1 MRKILY
7 LTPSLFNNLL
17 SQAVVARA
25 GANYSFLNDAA
36 YTTPLTSEERQYYT
50 QLLNFARNVQAE
62 NPVYEPIYHHLLHL
76 YVLNGSRLDLLKTVD
91 RRLRGLAGGH
101 GALLLIGGVSGI
113 GKTSLVMA
121 FEERIH
127 QLGAELIIGRCAE
140 EDRSSYAVWQGV
152 ARAASAM
159 GVSLDALPIPLG
171 KGEEAQSSFHLKQAL
186 ADWLK
191 ICAASCPLVILLDD
205 LHWADGDSLEVLNF
219 LTQPVPAPI
228 LFIATYRNEETHL
241 KHALYDYL
249 PRLQRNRVVDTL
261 QLGPLTRKDVE
272 DFVTVS
278 QGACTPEL
286 VAYLYERAEGHPLF
300 TVSLLDDLSAQGLL
314 TQDGEGRWL
323 PPAHSV
329 SVPGLLRQLITRRV
343 SRLGERVAQ
352 ILAVGAVVGE
362 TWSLKIV
369 EPLVEMS
376 EDELLDAAE
385 KALRAEIITVEDEQA
400 ETYRFSHGLI
410 RQVVYTNQLA
420 RRRKRLHAQIAV
432 QIEQQAPSN
441 VFALAH
447 HYAEAEQWVKAV
459 DYGLAAGEQA
469 IQRFAFYTGLRWYQQ
484 ALKAAERAGNAIP
497 PAVHLTLYDKLG
509 RVYLALEQREEAELA
524 YSRMRDIARS
534 GHDLVAE
541 GLALVN
547 LARVRLA
554 QYQFDLAEKTA
565 FEALELAERTREARL
580 LAQAHLSLSAL
591 FIYRGQLEQS
601 TSHLHEAQ
609 AYIAKLDDA
618 TMIGEVYKFQG
629 YLAVWAGQ
637 YHEAEVRSQS
647 LLEHAPKLVDPRV
660 RLSGY
665 QNLGW
670 SQIEKGNYRE
680 AYLTF
685 SAVFEMEELAKG
697 HHILPRLLNM
707 MGFLHLELGGA
718 QEALAWDQRALAA
731 SWTEKSMGNYEM
743 RRYSLLN
750 MATDYLH
757 LGQLD
762 AVRETIARFEAITEA
777 AESVRFRYFNR
788 YQLLMSELYLSQG
801 QDEQAIELAQ
811 EARHLAQA
819 NGVQKNIAKA
829 HWFEGQALAGLKRS
843 REALEHLEKA
853 VEIADE
859 IQHGSLRWKIRL
871 SLAEVLQKAGKSP
884 DSVLRRARE
893 LMEQVTRSLTGS
905 PLQAIFL
912 ASPWIRQLETLEQ
925 SSPSEKPAYPAGLTP
940 REVEILQLVAKGATN
955 QQVADILHISVRTVN
970 THMTNILNK
979 IGVDNR
985 TAASAFA
992 VQNKLV

>member
-1 MRKILY
+1 M
-7 LTPSLFNNLL
+7 
-17 SQAVVARA
+17 VARA
-25 GANYSFLNDAA
+25 RANYSFLNDAA
-36 YTTPLTSEERQYYT
+36 YTTPLTSEERQHYT

-127 QLGAELIIGRCAE
+127 QLGAELIVGRCAE
-140 EDRSSYAVWQGV
+140 EDQSSYAVWLGV

-171 KGEEAQSSFHLKQAL
+171 KGEEAQSSQHLKQTL

-191 ICAASCPLVILLDD
+191 TCAASRPLVILLDD
-205 LHWADGDSLEVLNF
+205 LHWADEDSLEVLNF
-219 LTQPVPAPI
+219 LTQPTPAPI
-228 LFIATYRNEETHL
+228 LFVATYRNEETHL
-241 KHALYDYL
+241 EHALYDYL

-261 QLGPLTRKDVE
+261 QLGPLTRKDVD

-323 PPAHSV
+323 PPAQSV
-329 SVPGLLRQLITRRV
+329 SVPGLLRQLITQRV
-343 SRLGERVAQ
+343 SRLGERVEQ
-352 ILAVGAVVGE
+352 MLAVGAVVGE
-362 TWSLKIV
+362 TWSLKNV

-385 KALRAEIITVEDEQA
+385 KASRAEIITVEDERA

-420 RRRKRLHAQIAV
+420 RRRKRLHAQIAA

-441 VFALAH
+441 VFALAY
-447 HYAEAEQWVKAV
+447 HYGEAEQWVKAV

-469 IQRFAFYTGLRWYQQ
+469 IQRFAFYSGLQWYQQ
-484 ALKAAERAGNAIP
+484 ALDAAERAGNVLSPAIHI
-497 PAVHLTLYDKLG
+497 AIYGRLG
-509 RVYLALEQREEAELA
+509 RTYQAIEHRQQAELA
-524 YSRMRDIARS
+524 YSRMRDVAQNS
-534 GHDLVAE
+534 HDLVAE
-541 GLALVN
+541 GQALVN
-547 LARVRLA
+547 LAGVRIA

-565 FEALELAERTREARL
+565 LEALKIAERTGNVRL
-580 LAQAHLSLSAL
+580 LAQSHGCLSAL
-591 FIYRGQLEQS
+591 FIYRGQLERS
-601 TSHLHEAQ
+601 AYHLIEAQ
-609 AYIAKLDDA
+609 ACIEKLNDS
-618 TMIGEVYKFQG
+618 TMMSEVFKFRG
-629 YLAVWAGQ
+629 YAAIWAGQ
-637 YHEAEVRSQS
+637 YPEAETYSRS
-647 LLEHAPKLVDPRV
+647 LLDHARKSVDPV
-660 RLSGY
+660 VKLSGY

-670 SQIEKGNYRE
+670 SQIETGRYQE
-680 AYLTF
+680 AYSNFLT
-685 SAVFEMEELAKG
+685 VIEMDEMSKG

-707 MGFLHLELGGA
+707 MGYLHLELGGA

-731 SWTEKSMGNYEM
+731 SWSNESTGNYEM

-762 AVRETIARFEAITEA
+762 EAQEIIAQFEGITEA

-788 YQLLMSELYLSQG
+788 YQLLMSELYLTQG
-801 QDEQAIELAQ
+801 RYDLAIELAQ
-811 EARHLAQA
+811 EARSLAQA
-819 NGVQKNIAKA
+819 SGVQKNIAKS
-829 HWFEGQALAGLKRS
+829 HWFEGQAFMGLKRL
-843 REALEHLEKA
+843 REAIEHLEKA
-853 VEIADE
+853 VEIAVE

-884 DSVLRRARE
+884 DVVLRRARE

-955 QQVADILHISVRTVN
+955 QQVADILYISVRTVN